1 MKYRKLAMHLYAPFP
16 TTSMKFSQ
24 VTCTLLLFISIYLLK
39 KKNLATS
46 HGIWDLSSP
55 TRDQT
60 HAPYV
65 GPPVLTTGLPGK
77 SQLLISHLPTLV
89 DSHSCDI
96 CPVHNTACYWLCREQ
111 DEPENYPGFK
121 DFTI

>member
-1 MKYRKLAMHLYAPFP
+1 MKYRKLAMHLHAPFP

-24 VTCTLLLFISIYLLK
+24 VTCTLLLFISIYLFFFFK
-39 KKNLATS
+39 S
-46 HGIWDLSSP
+46 GHIPWHGDLSSP

-96 CPVHNTACYWLCREQ
+96 CPVYNTACYWLCREQ